1 MLIKNNEDLINLCKL
16 FKNKKVLFIDT
27 EFDRKNT
34 YFSKLSYITIY
45 DGTRF
50 WIIDALSN
58 LNLNILKKII
68 SNNEIIK
75 VFHGSQQ
82 DLEIF
87 NNLKIKIK
95 SIFDTQ
101 VAAQF
106 CGYEQPISY
115 STAVLNI
122 CKVKI
127 NKDLQNSD
135 WLKRPINQKI
145 KEYLKNDVKFLKK
158 IFNYF
163 YKILKKNKNLE
174 YFREEMQQ
182 INNKNEVISS
192 SILRK
197 KINNETI
204 AKKNFQK
211 LMQLREKIACSKNLP
226 KNWIFQD
233 DQILNIIKNHDF
245 EKIVKNKNLTKNEK
259 KMIVKIFKT
268 IKIIKKKSYN
278 INILNILSLYR
289 SEVSKKYKI
298 AEQLIASKNDLNNF
312 ISNGFEKKSKWRKK
326 LFFKTAKKILKKQVT
341 IKIKK
346 DQIYFN

>member
-68 SNNEIIK
+68 SNKEIIK

-106 CGYEQPISY
+106 SGYEQPISY
-115 STAVLNI
+115 SSAVLNI
-122 CKVKI
+122 CKIKI

-211 LMQLREKIACSKNLP
+211 LMQLRETIASRKNLP

-233 DQILNIIKNHDF
+233 EQMLNIIKNHDF
-245 EKIVKNKNLTKNEK
+245 EKIVKNKHLTKNEK
-259 KMIVKIFKT
+259 KIIIKIFKT

-278 INILNILSLYR
+278 INILNILSIYR

-298 AEQLIASKNDLNNF
+298 AEQLIASKNDLSNF
-312 ISNGFEKKSKWRKK
+312 ISSGFEKKSKWRKK
-326 LFFKTAKKILKKQVT
+326 LFFKTAKKILKKQVI

>member
-16 FKNKKVLFIDT
+16 FENKKVLFIDT

-58 LNLNILKKII
+58 LNLNILKMII
-68 SNNEIIK
+68 SNKEIIK

-163 YKILKKNKNLE
+163 YKILKKNKNLK

-192 SILRK
+192 SVLRK
-197 KINNETI
+197 KLNNETI

-233 DQILNIIKNHDF
+233 EQILNIIKNHDF
-245 EKIVKNKNLTKNEK
+245 EKIVKNKNLTKK
-259 KMIVKIFKT
+259 
-268 IKIIKKKSYN
+268 
-278 INILNILSLYR
+278 
-289 SEVSKKYKI
+289 
-298 AEQLIASKNDLNNF
+298 
-312 ISNGFEKKSKWRKK
+312 
-326 LFFKTAKKILKKQVT
+326 
-341 IKIKK
+341 
-346 DQIYFN
+346 

>member
-50 WIIDALSN
+50 CIIDALSN

-68 SNNEIIK
+68 SNKDIIK

-127 NKDLQNSD
+127 NKDMQNSD

-174 YFREEMQQ
+174 YFREEMEQ

-233 DQILNIIKNHDF
+233 EQILNIIKNHDF
-245 EKIVKNKNLTKNEK
+245 EKIVKNNNLTKNEK
-259 KMIVKIFKT
+259 KIIVKIFKT

-289 SEVSKKYKI
+289 SEVSKKYK
-298 AEQLIASKNDLNNF
+298 
-312 ISNGFEKKSKWRKK
+312 
-326 LFFKTAKKILKKQVT
+326 KKIK
-341 IKIKK
+341 
-346 DQIYFN
+346 F